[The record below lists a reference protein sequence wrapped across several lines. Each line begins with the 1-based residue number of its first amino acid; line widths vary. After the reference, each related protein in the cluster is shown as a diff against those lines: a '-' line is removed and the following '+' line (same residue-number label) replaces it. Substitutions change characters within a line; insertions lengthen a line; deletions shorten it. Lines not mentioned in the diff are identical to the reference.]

1 MPVPAAARGT
11 VMSLSSFAS
20 KLNEKVVAANPQNV
34 LPDLLRRD
42 REQMLQHIARARA
55 GGPSG

>member
-1 MPVPAAARGT
+1 
-11 VMSLSSFAS
+11 MSLSSFAS